1 MADIDKRDACVYTIE
16 APARHSVVSSSRRR
30 PRRDADLGAPCV
42 NTRLHSK
49 KVFFFTGRFKVHCS
63 V

>member
-1 MADIDKRDACVYTIE
+1 MADIDKGRVRTSESRA
-16 APARHSVVSSSRRR
+16 SVVSSSRRR

-42 NTRLHSK
+42 NTRQHSK